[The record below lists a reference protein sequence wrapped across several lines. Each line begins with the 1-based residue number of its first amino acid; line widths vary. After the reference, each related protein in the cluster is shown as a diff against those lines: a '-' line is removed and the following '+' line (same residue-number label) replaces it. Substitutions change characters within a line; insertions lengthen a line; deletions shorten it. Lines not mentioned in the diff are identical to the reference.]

1 MFWKS
6 YILKYLKFIIMIGSV
21 KMTKNENKA
30 KNQQQNKAPSNNKS
44 NSQGMKTSQTT
55 ASQKNPDPR
64 Y

>member
-6 YILKYLKFIIMIGSV
+6 YILKYIKFIMIGSV
-21 KMTKNENKA
+21 KMTKNENKT
-30 KNQQQNKAPSNNKS
+30 KNQQQNKAPSSNKS

-55 ASQKNPDPR
+55 ASHKNPDPR